1 MLDRGTQL
9 RSRAAL
15 TLAAV
20 LALLLFGIPATIV
33 VRDGKAASQ
42 RAVAE
47 LSGMPA
53 ARSVLGTIRLL
64 QVHRGKRHML
74 AASGRASSPAL
85 AATETTLTASFVA
98 QTEEFGALETSLLPL
113 ARSLSGRWEAIV
125 RQQNAGSLPPNE
137 LFARHTTL
145 IAEEIGA
152 LRVIANM
159 SGLAFHRGV
168 AEHYLER
175 AALGDLP
182 GLTETM
188 GQLRAG
194 GASFL
199 ATGRV
204 SREEQVRL
212 AALVGELQGELRT
225 VEHDLTQARL
235 ADSSLDEALV
245 PFIVGARHSSDDAV
259 ALAHRHVIDVTS
271 IRFPAD
277 SFFTLLT
284 GDVDAQFA
292 LIDATLDALRERL
305 DTSVVATR
313 RRELLVFTGLAV
325 VVALIIFIGVI
336 FRQAD
341 AARRRS
347 DSRFRAIINAAPD
360 AVIISDAHGRIAEVN
375 AAALQLYARSA
386 DELKGADITSLVPPE
401 ARAGLEA
408 ELEAL
413 ELGQAKSGGE
423 SSQYA
428 LRSDGQLVPTEVT
441 RSRMLMQE
449 SRWTVHVVRDTS
461 NRHRLEQQLR
471 HSQKMEAVGQ
481 LTGGI
486 AHDFN
491 NLLAVVV
498 GNIDLVQEEDPPADV
513 AALLHAAQQAA
524 LRGGELTRRLLAF
537 ARNQHLD
544 PTAIELPSAIRNFIA
559 MAART
564 LGPDIKLLTDIGP
577 NTPQLYADAGELDNV
592 LLNLAVNARDAMPD
606 GGTITI
612 ATQLAELDAD
622 HSAVRAGELEPGDY
636 VLLRVSDT
644 GGGIPPESIDRIF
657 EPFFSTKGKDRGTGL
672 GLSMVYGFVKQSGG
686 NVKVYSEVGMGTT
699 VSILLPVARASHG
712 AEAVRRPIA
721 AHHEAKPGTTAL
733 VVDDEVELLD
743 IAAAYLRSMGYQV
756 RTAADGREALDLLA
770 VDAALDLLITDV
782 MMPGGVNGVHLAE
795 EVRRRVPDVRVIF
808 TSGFPAQ
815 ALRARSGSELDAP
828 LLAKPFLKRHFTA
841 TVAQV
846 MEGAPQA
853 GIS

>member
-33 VRDGKAASQ
+33 VRDGKAASA
-42 RAVAE
+42 RAEAE
-47 LSGMPA
+47 LAGMPA
-53 ARSVLGTIRLL
+53 ARSVLATIRLL
-64 QVHRGKRHML
+64 QVNRGQHHMM
-74 AASGRASSPAL
+74 AAAGNASSP
-85 AATETTLTASFVA
+85 TLTASQSALTASFLA
-98 QTEEFGALETSLLPL
+98 QRQELEALDPSLLPL
-113 ARSLSGRWEAIV
+113 ARSLSGRWQSIV
-125 RQQNAGSLPPNE
+125 GQQMTNALPPNE

-145 IAEEIGA
+145 IAEEIGV

-182 GLTETM
+182 ALSESM

-194 GASFL
+194 GARIL
-199 ATGRV
+199 AAGRV
-204 SREEQVRL
+204 TRDDQVRL

-245 PFIVGARHSSDDAV
+245 PFIVGALHASDHAV
-259 ALAHRHVIDVTS
+259 ALTHQHVLDVS
-271 IRFPAD
+271 SASFPAD
-277 SFFTLLT
+277 SFFALVT
-284 GDVDAQFA
+284 GDVDAQFV

-313 RRELLVFTGLAV
+313 RREVLIFTGLAV
-325 VVALIIFIGVI
+325 VVALIVVIGVI

-375 AAALQLYARSA
+375 AAASQLYGRTAA
-386 DELKGADITSLVPPE
+386 ELRGTDIATLVPPD

-408 ELEAL
+408 ELDAL
-413 ELGQAKSGGE
+413 ELGKAKPGGE
-423 SSQYA
+423 SSQFA

-471 HSQKMEAVGQ
+471 HSQKMEAIGQ

-498 GNIDLVQEEDPPADV
+498 GNIDLVQEEDPPAEV
-513 AALLHAAQQAA
+513 ANLLHAAQQAA

-537 ARNQHLD
+537 ARNQHLE
-544 PTAIELPSAIRNFIA
+544 PTAIELPRAIRDFIA

-592 LLNLAVNARDAMPD
+592 LLNLVVNARDAMPD

-644 GGGIPPESIDRIF
+644 GGGIPPESLDRIF
-657 EPFFSTKGKDRGTGL
+657 EPFYSTKGKDRGTGL

-699 VSILLPVARASHG
+699 VSILLPVARESLG

-721 AHHEAKPGTTAL
+721 AHHEARPGATAL

-756 RTAADGREALDLLA
+756 RTAADGREALGLLA
-770 VDAALDLLITDV
+770 VDAAVDLLITDV
-782 MMPGGVNGVHLAE
+782 MMPGGMNGVRLAE
-795 EVRRRVPDVRVIF
+795 EVRRRVPEVRVIF

-846 MEGAPQA
+846 MEAAPQA

>member
-15 TLAAV
+15 SLAAV

-33 VRDGKAASQ
+33 VREGKTASE
-42 RAVAE
+42 RAEAE
-47 LSGMPA
+47 LAGLPA

-64 QVHRGKRHML
+64 QMHRGKHHML
-74 AASGRASSPAL
+74 VASNHWSPPAL
-85 AATETTLTASFVA
+85 AASEAAMTASFEV
-98 QTEEFGALETSLLPL
+98 QREDLEELDSSLLPL
-113 ARSLSGRWEAIV
+113 ARSLSGRWQSIV
-125 RQQNAGSLPPNE
+125 RRQQADSLLPNE

-159 SGLAFHRGV
+159 SGLSFHRGV

-175 AALGDLP
+175 AALSDLP
-182 GLTETM
+182 GLSESM

-194 GASFL
+194 GARFL
-199 ATGRV
+199 ATGRA
-204 SREEQVRL
+204 SRDEQVRL

-235 ADSSLDEALV
+235 ADSSLDEELV
-245 PFIVGARHSSDDAV
+245 PFIVAALRAADDAV

-271 IRFPAD
+271 VRFPAD
-277 SFFTLLT
+277 SFFTMLT
-284 GDVDAQFA
+284 VDVDAQFA
-292 LIDATLDALRERL
+292 LIDATLDALHERL

-313 RRELLVFTGLAV
+313 RRELLIFIGLVV
-325 VVALIIFIGVI
+325 VVALIIATGLI
-336 FRQAD
+336 FRHAD

-360 AVIISDAHGRIAEVN
+360 AVVISDAHGRIAEVN
-375 AAALQLYARSA
+375 AAALQLYGRSA
-386 DELKGADITSLVPPE
+386 EELKGADVTSLVPPD

-408 ELEAL
+408 ELDAL
-413 ELGQAKSGGE
+413 ELGKATPGGE
-423 SSQYA
+423 SSQFA
-428 LRSDGQLVPTEVT
+428 IRPDGQLVPTEVI

-471 HSQKMEAVGQ
+471 HSQKMEAIGQ

-498 GNIDLVQEEDPPADV
+498 GNIDLVQEENPPAEV
-513 AALLHAAQQAA
+513 ANLLQAAQQAA

-537 ARNQHLD
+537 ARNQHLE
-544 PTAIELPSAIRNFIA
+544 PTAIELPGAIRDFIA

-564 LGPDIKLLTDIGP
+564 LGPDIKLLSEIGT
-577 NTPQLYADAGELDNV
+577 NTPQLFADAGELDNV
-592 LLNLAVNARDAMPD
+592 LLNLVVNARDAMPD

-612 ATQLAELDAD
+612 ATQLAELDED
-622 HSAVRAGELEPGDY
+622 HPAVRAGELVSGDY

-644 GGGIPPESIDRIF
+644 GGGIPPESIERIF

-699 VSILLPVARASHG
+699 VSILLPVAREKDG
-712 AEAVRRPIA
+712 AQAVRRPAA
-721 AHHEAKPGTTAL
+721 AHHQARPGATAL

-756 RTAADGREALDLLA
+756 RTAADAHEALDLLA
-770 VDAALDLLITDV
+770 VDAAVDLLITDV
-782 MMPGGVNGVHLAE
+782 MMPGGMNGVRLAE
-795 EVRRRVPDVRVIF
+795 EVRRRVADVRVIF

-815 ALRARSGSELDAP
+815 ALQARSGGELDAP
-828 LLAKPFLKRHFTA
+828 LLAKPFLKHHFTA

-846 MEGAPQA
+846 MEATPRA